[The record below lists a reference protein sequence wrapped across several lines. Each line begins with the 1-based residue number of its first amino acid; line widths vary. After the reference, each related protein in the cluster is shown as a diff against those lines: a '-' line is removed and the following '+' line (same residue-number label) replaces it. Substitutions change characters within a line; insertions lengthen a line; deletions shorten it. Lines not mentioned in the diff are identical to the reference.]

1 MAIPITAH
9 VPVLLEEILE
19 WANLASNSRIVDGT
33 LGGGGH
39 ARGFLSRLGSDGLF
53 IGLDRDPTAVERT
66 ADALRTEYPEAIDS
80 KRCRLL
86 PGSYIEIP
94 RSTPRA

>member
-66 ADALRTEYPEAIDS
+66 ADALRTSMTTQLIQNDVGS
-80 KRCRLL
+80 CRLIYRD
-86 PGSYIEIP
+86 S